1 MDKTKIKSFFEKDN
15 LLELLKNNGIW
26 IVGCSLYAIAVNSF
40 VVPNDIAQSGVT
52 GLAVF
57 FNHLFHVPVG
67 ATNFALNVPLL
78 IMMWLFLGK
87 KLVARTLWVTVLLS
101 TALDVFALFM
111 PAYTGD
117 KILASL
123 FCGLLQ
129 GAGLGL
135 IMITGATSGG
145 TDIVARLVHK
155 RFPHITVGSVVMFS
169 DAAIVAANMILLG
182 SINSGLYA
190 IIMIFVSTR
199 VIDSLIYGTG
209 NGKMLMIVTEK
220 PDEVAKAIVS
230 SQRRGVSVVPAKGAY
245 TGKDKGILICVA
257 RKSEVSGIMKI
268 IKAADDKT
276 FIIVSEANEILGE
289 GFKHSI

>member
-1 MDKTKIKSFFEKDN
+1 MNKEKIKAFFQKDN
-15 LLELLKNNGIW
+15 LLQVGKNNLIW

-57 FNHLFHVPVG
+57 FNNLLSVPVG
-67 ATNFALNVPLL
+67 ITNFVLNVPLL
-78 IMMWLFLGK
+78 ILMWLFLGRN
-87 KLVARTLWVTVLLS
+87 LVARTLWVTFILS
-101 TALDVFALFM
+101 VALDVFAFM
-111 PAYTGD
+111 PDYTGD

-129 GAGLGL
+129 GTGLGM

-155 RFPHITVGSVVMFS
+155 WFPHISVGSVVLVS
-169 DAAIVAANMILLG
+169 DAAIVIANMILLG

-209 NGKMLMIVTEK
+209 NGKMMMIVTKK

-230 SQRRGVSVVPAKGAY
+230 SSRRGVSILPAKGAY
-245 TGKDKGILICVA
+245 TGEDKGMLICVA
-257 RKSEVSGIMKI
+257 RKSEVSGI
-268 IKAADDKT
+268 IKTVKATDDKT
-276 FIIVSEANEILGE
+276 FIIVSEANEVLGE
-289 GFKHSI
+289 GFNHTI

>member
-1 MDKTKIKSFFEKDN
+1 MAKNEIKKFLTKEYIFET
-15 LLELLKNNGIW
+15 LKNNAIW

-40 VVPNDIAQSGVT
+40 VVPNNIAQSGVT

-57 FNHLFHVPVG
+57 FNNLCHVPVG
-67 ATNFALNVPLL
+67 VTNFVLNVPLL
-78 IMMWLFLGK
+78 ILMWLFLGR
-87 KLVARTLWVTVLLS
+87 KLVARTLWVTALLS
-101 TALDVFALFM
+101 IALDVFSFM
-111 PAYTGD
+111 PVYKGEG
-117 KILASL
+117 ILASL

-129 GAGLGL
+129 GAGLGI

-155 RFPHITVGSVVMFS
+155 KFPHITVGSVVMVA
-169 DAAIVAANMILLG
+169 DAAIVAANMLLLR

-199 VIDSLIYGTG
+199 VINSLIYGTG

-220 PDEVAKAIVS
+220 PDEVSKAIVS
-230 SQRRGVSVVPAKGAY
+230 SSRRGVSVVPAKGAY

-257 RKSEVSGIMKI
+257 RKSEVSGIIKI
-268 IKAADDKT
+268 IKSADDKT

>member
-1 MDKTKIKSFFEKDN
+1 MDKAKLKSFFEKDN
-15 LLELLKNNGIW
+15 LLETLKNNGIW

-67 ATNFALNVPLL
+67 VTNFVLNVPLL
-78 IMMWLFLGK
+78 ILMWLFLGK
-87 KLVARTLWVTVLLS
+87 KLVARTLWVTALLS
-101 TALDVFALFM
+101 IALDAFAFM
-111 PAYTGD
+111 PDYSGD

-129 GAGLGL
+129 GSGLGI

-155 RFPHITVGSVVMFS
+155 AFPHITVGSVVMLS

-220 PDEVAKAIVS
+220 PEEVSKAIVS
-230 SQRRGVSVVPAKGAY
+230 SSRRGVSVVPAKGAY

-257 RKSEVSGIMKI
+257 RK
-268 IKAADDKT
+268 A
-276 FIIVSEANEILGE
+276 EI
-289 GFKHSI
+289 

>member
-87 KLVARTLWVTVLLS
+87 KLVARTLWVTALLS
-101 TALDVFALFM
+101 IALDAFAFM
-111 PAYTGD
+111 PDYSGD

-129 GAGLGL
+129 GAGLGI

-220 PDEVAKAIVS
+220 PDEVSKAIVS

>member
-1 MDKTKIKSFFEKDN
+1 MNKEKIKHFFQKDN
-15 LLELLKNNGIW
+15 LLQTGKNNLIW

-57 FNHLFHVPVG
+57 FNHLFSVPVG
-67 ATNFALNVPLL
+67 VTNFVLNVPLL
-78 IMMWLFLGK
+78 ILMWLFLGK
-87 KLVARTLWVTVLLS
+87 KLVARTLWVTLLLS
-101 TALDVFALFM
+101 VALDAFAFM
-111 PAYTGD
+111 PDYTGD

-129 GAGLGL
+129 GAGLGI

-155 RFPHITVGSVVMFS
+155 RFPHITVGSVVLAA

-209 NGKMLMIVTEK
+209 NGKMLMIVTKK
-220 PDEVAKAIVS
+220 PDEVSKAIVS
-230 SQRRGVSVVPAKGAY
+230 SSRRGVSVLPAKGAY
-245 TGKDKGILICVA
+245 TGEDKGILICVV
-257 RKSEVSGIMKI
+257 RKAEVSGI
-268 IKAADDKT
+268 IKTVKATDNNT

-289 GFKHSI
+289 GFNHSI

>member
-1 MDKTKIKSFFEKDN
+1 MDKAKIKSFFEKDN
-15 LLELLKNNGIW
+15 LIETLKNNGIW

-57 FNHLFHVPVG
+57 FNHLFSVPVG
-67 ATNFALNVPLL
+67 VTNFVLNVPLL
-78 IMMWLFLGK
+78 ILMWLFLGK
-87 KLVARTLWVTVLLS
+87 KLVARTLWVTLLLS
-101 TALDVFALFM
+101 VALDVFAFM
-111 PAYTGD
+111 PDYSGD

-129 GAGLGL
+129 GSGLGI

-155 RFPHITVGSVVMFS
+155 RFPHITVGSVVLLS

-220 PDEVAKAIVS
+220 PDDVSKAIVS
-230 SQRRGVSVVPAKGAY
+230 SSRRGVSVVPAKGAY

-257 RKSEVSGIMKI
+257 RKAEISGIMKTV
-268 IKAADDKT
+268 KSVDDKT

>member
-1 MDKTKIKSFFEKDN
+1 MDKTKIKNFFQKDK
-15 LLELLKNNGIW
+15 LTEILKNNGIW
-26 IVGCSLYAIAVNSF
+26 AVGCSLYAIAVNSF

-57 FNHLFHVPVG
+57 FNHLFNVPVG

-78 IMMWLFLGK
+78 ILMWLFLGK
-87 KLVARTLWVTVLLS
+87 KLVARTLWVTALLS
-101 TALDVFALFM
+101 IALDAFSFM
-111 PAYTGD
+111 PDYSGD

-129 GAGLGL
+129 GSGLGI

-209 NGKMLMIVTEK
+209 NGKMLMVVTEK

-276 FIIVSEANEILGE
+276 FIIVSEANEVLGE

>member
-1 MDKTKIKSFFEKDN
+1 MNKEKIKQFFQKDN
-15 LLELLKNNGIW
+15 LLQTGKNNLIW

-57 FNHLFHVPVG
+57 FNHLFSVPVG
-67 ATNFALNVPLL
+67 VTNFVLNVPLL
-78 IMMWLFLGK
+78 ILMWLFIGQ
-87 KLVARTLWVTVLLS
+87 KLVARTLWVTLLLS
-101 TALDVFALFM
+101 IALDAFAFM
-111 PAYTGD
+111 PEYTGD

-129 GAGLGL
+129 GAGLGI

-155 RFPHITVGSVVMFS
+155 RFPHITVGSVVLAA

-209 NGKMLMIVTEK
+209 NGKMLMIVTKK
-220 PDEVAKAIVS
+220 PDEVSKAIVS
-230 SQRRGVSVVPAKGAY
+230 SSRRGVSVLPAKGAY
-245 TGKDKGILICVA
+245 TGEDKGILICVA
-257 RKSEVSGIMKI
+257 RKSEVSGI
-268 IKAADDKT
+268 IKTVKATDNKT

-289 GFKHSI
+289 GFNQTI

>member
-1 MDKTKIKSFFEKDN
+1 MNKEKIKDFFKKDN
-15 LLELLKNNGIW
+15 LIQTGKNNIIW
-26 IVGCSLYAIAVNSF
+26 IIGCSLYAIAVNSF

-57 FNHLFHVPVG
+57 FNHLFSVPVG
-67 ATNFALNVPLL
+67 ITNFVLNVPLL
-78 IMMWLFLGK
+78 ILMWLFIGRN
-87 KLVARTLWVTVLLS
+87 LVARTLWVTLILS
-101 TALDVFALFM
+101 VALDVFAFM
-111 PAYTGD
+111 PDYTGD

-129 GAGLGL
+129 GTGLGM

-155 RFPHITVGSVVMFS
+155 VFPHITVGSVVLVA
-169 DAAIVAANMILLG
+169 DAAIVTANMILLG

-209 NGKMLMIVTEK
+209 NGKMMMIVTKK
-220 PDEVAKAIVS
+220 PDEVSKAIVS
-230 SQRRGVSVVPAKGAY
+230 SSRRGVSVLPAKGAY
-245 TGKDKGILICVA
+245 TGEDKGILICVA
-257 RKSEVSGIMKI
+257 RKSEVSGI
-268 IKAADDKT
+268 IKTVKATDDKT

-289 GFKHSI
+289 GFNHSI

>member
-1 MDKTKIKSFFEKDN
+1 MNKTNIKEFFQKDN
-15 LLELLKNNGIW
+15 ILDLLKNNGIW

-57 FNHLFHVPVG
+57 FNHLFKVPVG

-87 KLVARTLWVTVLLS
+87 KLVARTLWVTALLS
-101 TALDVFALFM
+101 IALDAFAFM
-111 PAYTGD
+111 PDYSGD

-129 GAGLGL
+129 GAGLGI

-155 RFPHITVGSVVMFS
+155 RFPHITVGSVVLLS

-220 PDEVAKAIVS
+220 PEEVSKAIVS
-230 SQRRGVSVVPAKGAY
+230 SSRRGVSVVPAKGAY
-245 TGKDKGILICVA
+245 TGKEKGILICVA
-257 RKSEVSGIMKI
+257 RKPEISGIMKTV
-268 IKAADDKT
+268 KSVDDKT

>member
-1 MDKTKIKSFFEKDN
+1 MNKEKIKQFFQKDN
-15 LLELLKNNGIW
+15 LLQTGKNNLIW

-57 FNHLFHVPVG
+57 FNHLFSVPVG
-67 ATNFALNVPLL
+67 VTNFVLNVPLL
-78 IMMWLFLGK
+78 ILMWLFLGK
-87 KLVARTLWVTVLLS
+87 KLVARTLWVTLLLS
-101 TALDVFALFM
+101 IALDAFAFM
-111 PAYTGD
+111 PDYTGD

-129 GAGLGL
+129 GAGLGI

-155 RFPHITVGSVVMFS
+155 RFPHITVGSVVLAA

-209 NGKMLMIVTEK
+209 NGKMLMIVTKK
-220 PDEVAKAIVS
+220 PDEVSKAIVS
-230 SQRRGVSVVPAKGAY
+230 SSRRGVSVLPAKGAY
-245 TGKDKGILICVA
+245 TGEDKGILICVV
-257 RKSEVSGIMKI
+257 RKAEVSGI
-268 IKAADDKT
+268 IKTVKATDSNT

>member
-1 MDKTKIKSFFEKDN
+1 MNKEKIKQFFRKDN
-15 LLELLKNNGIW
+15 LLHTAKNNLIW

-57 FNHLFHVPVG
+57 FNHLFSVPVG
-67 ATNFALNVPLL
+67 VTNFVLNVPLL
-78 IMMWLFLGK
+78 ILMWLFLGK
-87 KLVARTLWVTVLLS
+87 KLVARTLWVTLLLS
-101 TALDVFALFM
+101 IALDVFAFM
-111 PAYTGD
+111 PDYTGD

-129 GAGLGL
+129 GSGLGI

-155 RFPHITVGSVVMFS
+155 RFPHITVGSVVLAA

-209 NGKMLMIVTEK
+209 NGKMLMIVTKK
-220 PDEVAKAIVS
+220 PDEVSKAIVS
-230 SQRRGVSVVPAKGAY
+230 SSRRGVSVLPAKGAY
-245 TGKDKGILICVA
+245 TGEDKGILICVV
-257 RKSEVSGIMKI
+257 RKAEVSGI
-268 IKAADDKT
+268 IKTVKATDNNT

>member
-1 MDKTKIKSFFEKDN
+1 MNRTVIKDFFRKDN
-15 LLELLKNNGIW
+15 ILETFKNNGIW

-57 FNHLFHVPVG
+57 FNHLFNVPVG
-67 ATNFALNVPLL
+67 ATNFVLNVPLL
-78 IMMWLFLGK
+78 ILMWLFLGK
-87 KLVARTLWVTVLLS
+87 KLVARTLWVTALLS
-101 TALDVFALFM
+101 IALDVFAFM
-111 PAYTGD
+111 PDYSGD

-129 GAGLGL
+129 GSGLGI

-155 RFPHITVGSVVMFS
+155 RFPHITVGSVVLLS

-220 PDEVAKAIVS
+220 PEEVSKAIVS
-230 SQRRGVSVVPAKGAY
+230 SSRRGVSVVPAKGAY
-245 TGKDKGILICVA
+245 TGKEKGILICVA
-257 RKSEVSGIMKI
+257 RKAEISGIMKTV
-268 IKAADDKT
+268 KSVDDKT

-289 GFKHSI
+289 GFKHTI

>member
-1 MDKTKIKSFFEKDN
+1 MNKAGTKAFFKKDN
-15 LLELLKNNGIW
+15 LLELLKNNAIW
-26 IVGCSLYAIAVNSF
+26 IIGCSLYAIAVNSF

-57 FNHLFHVPVG
+57 FNHLFGVPVG
-67 ATNFALNVPLL
+67 ITNFVLNVPLL
-78 IMMWLFLGK
+78 ILMWLFLGK
-87 KLVARTLWVTVLLS
+87 KLVARTLWVTALLS
-101 TALDVFALFM
+101 IALDAFSFM
-111 PAYTGD
+111 PAYSGD

-129 GAGLGL
+129 GAGLGI

-155 RFPHITVGSVVMFS
+155 KFPHITVGSVVLLS

-220 PDEVAKAIVS
+220 PDEVSKAIVS
-230 SQRRGVSVVPAKGAY
+230 SSRRGVSIVPAKGAY

-257 RKSEVSGIMKI
+257 RKSEISGIMKTV
-268 IKAADDKT
+268 KSVDDKT

-289 GFKHSI
+289 GFKHSL

>member
-1 MDKTKIKSFFEKDN
+1 MNKEKIKCFFQKDN
-15 LLELLKNNGIW
+15 LLQTGKNNLIW

-57 FNHLFHVPVG
+57 FNHLFSVPVG
-67 ATNFALNVPLL
+67 VTNFVLNVPLL
-78 IMMWLFLGK
+78 VLMWLFLGK
-87 KLVARTLWVTVLLS
+87 KLVARTLWVTLLLS
-101 TALDVFALFM
+101 VALDAFAFM
-111 PAYTGD
+111 PDYTGD

-129 GAGLGL
+129 GAGLGI

-155 RFPHITVGSVVMFS
+155 RFPHITVGSVVLAA

-209 NGKMLMIVTEK
+209 NGKMLMIVTKK
-220 PDEVAKAIVS
+220 PDEVSKAIVS
-230 SQRRGVSVVPAKGAY
+230 SSRRGVSVLPAKGAY
-245 TGKDKGILICVA
+245 TGEDKGILICVV
-257 RKSEVSGIMKI
+257 RKAEVSGI
-268 IKAADDKT
+268 IKTVKATDNNT